1 MKLIVSTLFSLIGLN
16 FVNLAQTTP
25 DLASETPVWTDEDI
39 MYLLANL
46 SKSTEELIQEPVILI
61 NITMKLSKII
71 SLLLIILI
79 SGCNNDVHEAP
90 LKPTTLDI
98 IEKLNN
104 GHDFEFIKVLI
115 TDEQSEFPNQ
125 IIVECQIFGLLKD
138 FDINDEIAHDI
149 INEIFNSLGS
159 DLRNSIIQVHLY
171 VQESNRSFFFSKK
184 KIRMF
189 SYRIEEGRLIPS
201 FLKYDQT
208 IY

>member
-1 MKLIVSTLFSLIGLN
+1 
-16 FVNLAQTTP
+16 
-25 DLASETPVWTDEDI
+25 